1 MPSALADALTCVDRG
16 GRSIAAG
23 KRKSYRTVCLRDA
36 CMFGSVLIHGHV
48 ISLLHEVFLQGSTI
62 LGLQERKTLLVMH
75 VQEIMV
81 FFGTLW
87 SVVQ

>member
-1 MPSALADALTCVDRG
+1 MPSALADALTCADRG

-48 ISLLHEVFLQGSTI
+48 FQSFTRGFLAREHHSMTAGAQNTTRNACASDHGY
-62 LGLQERKTLLVMH
+62 L
-75 VQEIMV
+75 
-81 FFGTLW
+81 
-87 SVVQ
+87 